1 MSGCTV
7 NIKWGKQKFEKVEVN
22 TNDPPEVF
30 MAQIFA
36 LSGVP
41 PERQKIMAKGK
52 TLKEGDSWS
61 GFPVKSGTTWML
73 MGSADALPAAPV
85 QQTKFIEDQPEGASL
100 MTDLPAGLSNLG
112 NTCYMNATVQ
122 CLKNVPELQDG
133 LNSFEG
139 KLNVGSVLT
148 NPSEAITASLRD
160 LYKMMDKATTGF
172 PPFIFLQVLHSAFP
186 HFAEKGEGGVFQ
198 QQDANECWTQI
209 VRMLQQKLPSRKSNT
224 EATSAGAVSSGS
236 LIDQC
241 FGINYKSTMKC
252 DESEDEPETEST
264 ERVYQLSCHITQDV
278 KYLHTGLRNRLK
290 ETITKASPTLN
301 RDASYTKTNLIDRLP
316 SYLTVQFVRFY
327 YKEKEKINAKVLK
340 EVQFPMVL
348 DTYELC
354 SPDLQKKLLPM
365 RNKFKDKEDK
375 DAERKAAAKKAK
387 EDDPNKMDV
396 DTPSE
401 NSNSET
407 LPFEFADDPNSN
419 NSGYY
424 ELTAVLTHK
433 GRSSSSGHYVAW
445 VRHKGDQWLMYDDD
459 NVHPMT
465 QADVLKLNGG
475 GDWHTAYVLLYG
487 PKKLVVEKDDK

>member
-1 MSGCTV
+1 MADCTV
-7 NIKWGKQKFEKVEVN
+7 NIKWGKQKFEKIEVN

-61 GFPVKSGTTWML
+61 GFPVKSGATWML
-73 MGSADALPAAPV
+73 MGSADALPTAPV
-85 QQTKFIEDQPEGASL
+85 QKTSFIEDHPEGTVHL
-100 MTDLPAGLSNLG
+100 MANLPSGLQNLG

-133 LNSFEG
+133 LNNFDG
-139 KLNVGSVLT
+139 NLNFGSIMT

-160 LYKMMDKATTGF
+160 LYKMMDKASTGI
-172 PPFIFLQVLHSAFP
+172 PPVIFLQVLHTVFP

-209 VRMLQQKLPSRKSNT
+209 VRMLQQKLPAKKS
-224 EATSAGAVSSGS
+224 ASAGPVTSAS
-236 LIDQC
+236 LVDQC

-252 DESEDEPETEST
+252 DESEEEPETQST

-290 ETITKASPTLN
+290 ETITKASPSLN

-316 SYLTVQFVRFY
+316 AYLTVQFVRFY

-348 DTYELC
+348 DTYDLC
-354 SPDLQKKLLPM
+354 HPDLQKKLLPM
-365 RNKFKDKEDK
+365 RNRFKEKEDK
-375 DAERKAAAKKAK
+375 DAEMKAAAKKAK
-387 EDDPNKMDV
+387 DDPNKMEV
-396 DTPSE
+396 DAPSTD
-401 NSNSET
+401 SNMET
-407 LPFEFADDPNSN
+407 DPFEFADDPNSN

-433 GRSSSSGHYVAW
+433 GRSSSSGHYVGW
-445 VRHKGDQWLMYDDD
+445 VRHKGDEWLMYDDD
-459 NVHPMT
+459 NVSPVS

-487 PKKLVVEKDDK
+487 PKKLIVEKEEVGR